1 MPGRLPGC
9 PARLRDKKPDILRW
23 CPGTSGFP
31 CRLKRFAACRK
42 GGVLCVRD
50 KPGAAVAQGT
60 LCRFCACR
68 PVQKRFTARGAGLAR
83 AAAHRFMRQSLIHRG
98 RRRIA
103 RRQRAPNKIEK
114 IPPERIPKGSRPG
127 GFCLEEET
135 RADLF
140 LFAARFRTAVGW
152 HGAVRIIGVC
162 AAVCFR
168 LRPARRNFAAA
179 ARA

>member
-1 MPGRLPGC
+1 MQ
-9 PARLRDKKPDILRW
+9 PAGTPAGLCGKKPDILRW

-31 CRLKRFAACRK
+31 RRLKRFAACRK

-50 KPGAAVAQGT
+50 NPGAAVAQGM
-60 LCRFCACR
+60 LCRFCACG
-68 PVQKRFTARGAGLAR
+68 PVPKAVCGARGWLSTCRCAPFHAAEFDPSRKAPHR
-83 AAAHRFMRQSLIHRG
+83 ASAT
-98 RRRIA
+98 
-103 RRQRAPNKIEK
+103 RAKQNRK

-127 GFCLEEET
+127 GFCLEEGT